1 MFLLSEWL
9 RTTIKVT
16 SILILKSM
24 LMLMLMLMLTQN
36 NLILAVHISFYS
48 VSNDEP
54 GMLPILGDIPSDLS
68 ADDVISDIAI
78 PLISSV
84 DAGIGGAIGLG
95 VGAGTVIGAGV
106 GVGGNGALNETP
118 ALGSTAL
125 VVEVLKE
132 LDKDYMALRS
142 RLVNLLEQQAHS
154 PPPPPPLPQSPSVAS
169 IESQTVSVESSG
181 SVRENHSGDGSDGEQ
196 GEGVL
201 DRDRKPSGGS
211 PSIGD
216 YTDTGTDTI
225 SRPHPI
231 MNDEGAGA
239 AHDAAS
245 SSSGS
250 TVNHLDRLDKPRT
263 VYWPSRQLVRT

>member
-1 MFLLSEWL
+1 MLNL
-9 RTTIKVT
+9 
-16 SILILKSM
+16 ILIL
-24 LMLMLMLMLTQN
+24 TQN
-36 NLILAVHISFYS
+36 DLIFAVYLLFHS

-68 ADDVISDIAI
+68 ADDILSDIAM

-84 DAGIGGAIGLG
+84 DSGIGGALGLG
-95 VGAGTVIGAGV
+95 VGEGTVIGVGV
-106 GVGGNGALNETP
+106 GVGGDGALNEAP

-154 PPPPPPLPQSPSVAS
+154 PPLPLPQSSSVAS
-169 IESQTVSVESSG
+169 SESQTLSVESRG
-181 SVRENHSGDGSDGEQ
+181 NVRENHSGDGSDREM

-201 DRDRKPSGGS
+201 ERDKNTFGGS
-211 PSIGD
+211 LSIGD
-216 YTDTGTDTI
+216 YTDTDTGTDTI
-225 SRPHPI
+225 SPSHPI

-239 AHDAAS
+239 AHGTAS
-245 SSSGS
+245 SSSLSSSSPGS